1 MNGFLFKYI
10 LKCNLFL
17 WCKTKF
23 SAWFLPSSVSHDPLE
38 IITKFFFCWF
48 CCSRNIYYC
57 KWWKWLCCLIIFLW
71 KPWDFFSEFLVNWK
85 VQKNSIYLK
94 YIFFSNNINVFKV
107 AFDQCNASLLK
118 KTINVIKKK
127 NYYTDPKLLNTI
139 IIKQIKWYKF
149 PHKASLPYTTQR
161 VCVFF
166 FGMLFNLMCECAQ
179 LFLAIARVPGAYL
192 VLQYATTHTMPTTSS
207 ATQMPVIV
215 STRFWYSSSASEWT
229 RAMDK
234 HTHMHRRTQR
244 QTHMYTTTIEHK
256 DTHTYKTHNRC
267 ISGNL

>member
-1 MNGFLFKYI
+1 MIGIILSCSLYPVANIKLIHYNNCNNNYLFE
-10 LKCNLFL
+10 LL
-17 WCKTKF
+17 
-23 SAWFLPSSVSHDPLE
+23 
-38 IITKFFFCWF
+38 
-48 CCSRNIYYC
+48 
-57 KWWKWLCCLIIFLW
+57 
-71 KPWDFFSEFLVNWK
+71 
-85 VQKNSIYLK
+85 KNSHC
-94 YIFFSNNINVFKV
+94 
-107 AFDQCNASLLK
+107 QGH
-118 KTINVIKKK
+118 
-127 NYYTDPKLLNTI
+127 
-139 IIKQIKWYKF
+139 IIKFYLVRFCLYHPKDV
-149 PHKASLPYTTQR
+149 S
-161 VCVFF
+161 VF

-256 DTHTYKTHNRC
+256 ATHTYKTHNRC
-267 ISGNL
+267 ISGSL